1 MSLAYLPTTLKDDV
15 LNAEVNTRRKYNLIE
30 NGDDTV
36 SLEDVTNYTQ
46 QGTQVGAALLNQINN
61 YINTILWDI
70 NNNSGEIIARG
81 WEEFASLS
89 LDNGTTHEEYSTES
103 SSSYIAE
110 TAQIIEDAL
119 EHDITLVV
127 LEETVNS
134 TTSQIDSK
142 IIYPSMVHHDRK
154 EVEFFHVY
162 GSPSSQSDMYNRSLV
177 VAAQLYKISGL
188 GSNYAVRGNVKVKGS
203 TVSSNSYRLRF
214 YKNKYLSY
222 SPTKDIIS
230 D

>member
-30 NGDDTV
+30 NGDDTI

-46 QGTQVGAALLNQINN
+46 QGSQVGAALLNQINN

-70 NNNSGEIIARG
+70 NNNSGEVIARG

-89 LDNGTTHEEYSTES
+89 LDNGTTHEQYSTES

-110 TAQIIEDAL
+110 KAEIIADAL
-119 EHDITLVV
+119 SQDITLVV

-142 IIYPSMVHHDRK
+142 IAYPPLSHHDQK
-154 EVEFFHVY
+154 SVEFFHVY

-177 VAAQLYKISGL
+177 VAAQLYKASGI
-188 GSNYAVRGNVKVKGS
+188 GSEYGVRANVKVKGS
-203 TVSSNSYRLRF
+203 TVSNNSYMLRF
-214 YKNKYLSY
+214 FKNKYLSY
-222 SPTKDIIS
+222 RPTKDIIS